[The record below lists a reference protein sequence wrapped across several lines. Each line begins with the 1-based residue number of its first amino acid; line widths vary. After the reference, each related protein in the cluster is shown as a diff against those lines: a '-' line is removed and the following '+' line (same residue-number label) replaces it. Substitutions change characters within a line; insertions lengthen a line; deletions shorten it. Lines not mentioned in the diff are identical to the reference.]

1 MQYNTIRYI
10 DFDCYVEN
18 DLIVD
23 VTNLE
28 EFMNK
33 KNNLVSL
40 YLSSSANECVNDH
53 SYLAHFISFYTTHIR
68 SSPVEME
75 VVWDQG
81 SL

>member
-1 MQYNTIRYI
+1 
-10 DFDCYVEN
+10 
-18 DLIVD
+18 
-23 VTNLE
+23 
-28 EFMNK
+28 MNK

-40 YLSSSANECVNDH
+40 YLSSSANECVNDR